1 MQNMSSNPPTPDT
14 TSSTRDGGRRRFRV
28 PFVRKINWGSLFR
41 YSKKWAKHPMNI
53 ALLFW
58 LFFVAACLV
67 VLFLLMT
74 GILNQTIP
82 KSSVRKKWTEIF
94 NQILNALFTIMCLYQ
109 HPRISHHLVL
119 LCHWKPN
126 DILELRKVYCKNGT
140 KKPHER
146 AHIMFVVF
154 LLQITCFSQYG
165 LCALYWAYTSN
176 TRPDWP
182 QILFIALGTGAPI
195 IAALYAVF
203 SPLGRR
209 TESESDEESQRSNNE
224 ENELKLY
231 SKSVEVTSPE
241 WAGGLFYCWNDL
253 TVYCLS
259 FFCTFCIFGWN
270 MERLGFGNMY
280 VHIITF
286 ILLCSAPLLVF
297 SVTALNIND
306 EAIRDVVG
314 IIGIVLCLFGFLYG
328 GFWRIQMRKRFKLP
342 GNTCCF
348 GFLACTDF
356 MQWLFCWSCSLA
368 QEVRTGNFYDVQND
382 SFYRNESE
390 DGSQTVIN
398 ILPCENGAGLVI
410 MSNLE
415 SEAGNKCGVE
425 QGKEME
431 MVKTGRGEDGEAVR
445 DEMMR
450 APLQTLIKMEEE
462 QPERAIR
469 S

>member
-1 MQNMSSNPPTPDT
+1 MQSMSSNPPLPDT
-14 TSSTRDGGRRRFRV
+14 MSNTRDAGRRRFRV
-28 PFVRKINWGSLFR
+28 PFVRKINWGSLVR
-41 YSKKWAKHPMNI
+41 YGKKWVKHPMNI

-58 LFFVAACLV
+58 LFFVASCLV

-119 LCHWKPN
+119 LCQWKPN
-126 DILELRKVYCKNGT
+126 DIVELRNVYCKNGT
-140 KKPHER
+140 KKSHER
-146 AHIMFVVF
+146 AHMMFVVF

-165 LCALYWAYTSN
+165 LCALYWAYTSK

-195 IAALYAVF
+195 IAALYTVF

-209 TESESDEESQRSNNE
+209 NVSENDEESQQPNGD

-231 SKSVEVTSPE
+231 NKSVVVTSPN
-241 WAGGLFYCWNDL
+241 WVGGLFDCCDD
-253 TVYCLS
+253 VSVCCLS

-286 ILLCSAPLLVF
+286 ILLCSAPVLVF

-306 EAIRDVVG
+306 YAIRYVVG
-314 IIGIVLCLFGFLYG
+314 IAGIVLCLFGFLYG

-342 GNTCCF
+342 ANPCCF
-348 GFLACTDF
+348 GFSAFSDF
-356 MQWLFCWSCSLA
+356 MKWLFCWSCSLA
-368 QEVRTGNFYDVQND
+368 QEVRTGNFYDVENER
-382 SFYRNESE
+382 FRRNESE
-390 DGSQTVIN
+390 EGSQRVLDL
-398 ILPCENGAGLVI
+398 LPSDNGAVLVI
-410 MSNLE
+410 MSSLE
-415 SEAGNKCGVE
+415 TEAASKCTVE
-425 QGKEME
+425 QGNEMDII
-431 MVKTGRGEDGEAVR
+431 KTGRREDDEAMS

-450 APLQTLIKMEEE
+450 PPLQPLIKPEG
-462 QPERAIR
+462 QPK